1 MHNSYKELW
10 RDLEW
15 AFLDEPLDYDA
26 LAVEMHELLAQERV
40 RKAEE
45 ERIKFNVVQSDG
57 VQKEKVHV
65 ESVQEIHE
73 RHKAQ
78 DKAKWD
84 KHNKR
89 AVVFGAFL
97 YIGFFLV
104 LQIVFLVGWFIGGCS
119 GSLGVV
125 LMPLFMGVGFYGVTL
140 LIDLVMLLM
149 GKIRGTDT
157 NKSKVKD
164 KYRKR

>member
-1 MHNSYKELW
+1 MHKSYDELW

-26 LAVEMHELLAQERV
+26 LAVEMHELLAQKKA
-40 RKAEE
+40 RKAED
-45 ERIKFNVVQSDG
+45 ERIKFNVQSDG
-57 VQKEKVHV
+57 VQREKVPV
-65 ESVQEIHE
+65 ESVQDIHE

-84 KHNKR
+84 RHNKR
-89 AVVFGAFL
+89 AVAFGAIL

-125 LMPLFMGVGFYGVTL
+125 LMPLFIGVGFYGVTL
-140 LIDLVMLLM
+140 LIDLVMLLV
-149 GKIRGTDT
+149 GKIRGTGT

-164 KYRKR
+164 RYRKH